1 MKILVPT
8 DFSQLSKVAIHY
20 AAAIAKKLKAEITD
34 GIDEF
39 MVDVKAIML
48 TMFTYDLTFSDM
60 LFGKSVTCEM
70 AFHTGI
76 PLLII
81 KK

>member
-8 DFSQLSKVAIHY
+8 DFSKLSKAAVLY

-34 GIDEF
+34 YIDGF
-39 MVDVKAIML
+39 ITFVKADIL
-48 TMFTYDLTFSDM
+48 TMFTHDLTFFEK
-60 LFGKSVTCEM
+60 LFGKSVTREM

-76 PLLII
+76 PLLTI

>member
-1 MKILVPT
+1 MKILVPA
-8 DFSQLSKVAIHY
+8 DFSKLSKTAVHY
-20 AAAIAKKLKAEITD
+20 AAAIAKKLKAEITN

-39 MVDVKAIML
+39 IADVKADML